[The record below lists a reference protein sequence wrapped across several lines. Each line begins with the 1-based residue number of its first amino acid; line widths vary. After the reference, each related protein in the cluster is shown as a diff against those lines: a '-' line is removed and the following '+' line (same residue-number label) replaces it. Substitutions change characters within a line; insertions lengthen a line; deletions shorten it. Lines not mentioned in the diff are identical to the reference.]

1 MITESQLKSLPD
13 SKVDCLRCETPM
25 KDIGEVKL
33 LVGAGLSRVLPQG
46 LGLEA
51 YLCPGCGK
59 VELFA

>member
-1 MITESQLKSLPD
+1 
-13 SKVDCLRCETPM
+13 M